1 MDTTLTFGAA
11 PMSLLKRELLWF
23 GAGFAIAAVLS
34 ANLGS
39 VRYLPIGLSFGLLCF
54 LCGLLLHQFISLRKE
69 REELG
74 QSRKSALQLMH
85 EWHEKDR
92 DLMREKQT
100 FEAQRKEW
108 EENKESAFFL
118 ELARMTREE
127 PETLSAFHKRLLHMA
142 EDEAA
147 RRGGE
152 QIDDDI
158 AQMWHFRP
166 ETGCSRFTI

>member
-1 MDTTLTFGAA
+1 MN
-11 PMSLLKRELLWF
+11 LLKRELLWF
-23 GAGFAIAAVLS
+23 RAGFVIAAVLS

-85 EWHEKDR
+85 EWHEKDLS
-92 DLMREKQT
+92 LMREKQT
-100 FEAQRKEW
+100 LEAQRKQRTCTHDKRRTGNE
-108 EENKESAFFL
+108 KESGFFVL
-118 ELARMTREE
+118 F
-127 PETLSAFHKRLLHMA
+127 PLSAFHKRLLRMA

-152 QIDDDI
+152 QIDED
-158 AQMWHFRP
+158 M
-166 ETGCSRFTI
+166 G